1 MKRQTNTNHTLIEA
15 RKMVNPNNQEFN
27 LVVEFGS
34 YMGSTLRQLRE
45 LFPHPDYTLIGCDSL
60 QGLPEDWRDGE
71 GKLVGSGRKG
81 RFGEGATRRWYDGI
95 DNLKFYEGF
104 FKDSI
109 KPFLRD
115 YMDCPAALVHID
127 CDLYSSTNDV
137 LYPLWDYG
145 VIVPG
150 TILVFDEWYYN
161 HENVEKNTVHEK
173 KAFYEWVE
181 SNPEMRYQLVDMVE
195 DERRIVKIL

>member
-1 MKRQTNTNHTLIEA
+1 MTEKE
-15 RKMVNPNNQEFN
+15 
-27 LVVEFGS
+27 
-34 YMGSTLRQLRE
+34 
-45 LFPHPDYTLIGCDSL
+45 
-60 QGLPEDWRDGE
+60 
-71 GKLVGSGRKG
+71 KLVGSGRKG

-137 LYPLWDYG
+137 FISFVGLWRNSARNN
-145 VIVPG
+145 
-150 TILVFDEWYYN
+150 FS
-161 HENVEKNTVHEK
+161 
-173 KAFYEWVE
+173 F
-181 SNPEMRYQLVDMVE
+181 
-195 DERRIVKIL
+195 